1 MGFVFGGSLGVGAG
15 NFVEWRYFECP
26 ETFKH
31 FDIKEGI
38 SLNNYAW

>member
-15 NFVEWRYFECP
+15 NFVEWRYFEYP

-31 FDIKEGI
+31 FVTKEGI
-38 SLNNYAW
+38 SLNNYTW